1 MTEKSASTQL
11 KHRRDEILSRV
22 SRLVL
27 DASGKYFR
35 DFLLAAHDRIME
47 HVEQPT
53 ASKDRFELLHDRAQL
68 NANRNNVSRI
78 FLRSLERK
86 YGLSPTG
93 SPVFKA
99 ELKKLDHRNMQLVDD
114 EDVEENVALVN
125 ARRHAEQEY
134 NTPLWALGQRMAM
147 LNGGEK
153 LQIDELPMAPVH
165 YCEALQESLSG
176 LSTVGKLFL
185 YKLFGQLFMS
195 RLSRIYDVANA
206 EFEKQGVLPNIRF
219 NVEKS
224 ASNRYTGA
232 APRKDGSS
240 STSIY
245 VQGGGSGSG
254 SGGTR
259 FSPASGGGNANG
271 GNAGGGFGG
280 AGSEPGSGSGT
291 FGAGSAGAG
300 FGSAQ
305 GGSDSAA
312 ESVKESAGA
321 VADAD
326 AAEKLVSKIHA
337 LQNAL
342 RQGAG
347 SNTEAP
353 AYSPRD
359 LQEAAKKL
367 QQLGRHSAENLMLVT
382 SQSVPAQDIQ
392 SNAASFQQELQV
404 VTGDKDVALSHAD
417 MATIDLVGMLF
428 EYILNDEQ
436 LPDCVKALLSYL
448 HTPYL
453 KIAFADPDFFQHDDH
468 PARQLLNVL
477 ADAGVRWV
485 GNDGKSE
492 YQMFHQIRT
501 VVKRVI
507 DEFEYESKLFAVLL
521 MDFSSYVQKVELRVE
536 LLEKRA
542 TEKAQGEDRLR
553 EVKDRVNAEI
563 RQRAKGLE
571 LPSPILLFLLQPW
584 SDYMAFVLLRYG
596 DVSESWHESLNL
608 MEDLLWGLE
617 LSEDNSDKVRWR
629 QHYPWIES
637 TMEKGFEMIGYNRGK
652 ARKLKRAIDKVYDAR
667 LKNVALD
674 DTVDATRLKLVK
686 LAERRLE
693 DPAKKVVNDERVQ
706 QVIEKLKL
714 MEFGTWFEYRDGR
727 REKVAWFNSNS
738 LHFLFVD
745 QSGKRTGIRTGL
757 EIAQDMIGGEMQ
769 MIIGSTKPLVERTLE
784 SIYADLNQQAQAQGA

>member
-99 ELKKLDHRNMQLVDD
+99 ELKKLDHRSIQLVDN
-114 EDVEENVALVN
+114 EDVEESIALVN
-125 ARRHAEQEY
+125 ARRHAEYQC

-153 LQIDELPMAPVH
+153 LQVDELPMAPVH
-165 YCEALQESLSG
+165 YCEALKESLSG
-176 LSTVGKLFL
+176 LSAVGKLFL
-185 YKLFGQLFMS
+185 YNLFGQLFMP
-195 RLSRIYDVANA
+195 RLSRVYDVANS

-224 ASNRYTGA
+224 ASSRYTGA
-232 APRKDGSS
+232 VPRQSGSVPAARPLVSGSS
-240 STSIY
+240 RALGE
-245 VQGGGSGSG
+245 GGAVSQAEVGSV
-254 SGGTR
+254 SGGEI
-259 FSPASGGGNANG
+259 PEKVAN
-271 GNAGGGFGG
+271 
-280 AGSEPGSGSGT
+280 S
-291 FGAGSAGAG
+291 
-300 FGSAQ
+300 
-305 GGSDSAA
+305 SAA
-312 ESVKESAGA
+312 
-321 VADAD
+321 D
-326 AAEKLVSKIHA
+326 KLGSKIYA

-342 RQGAG
+342 RLQSG
-347 SNTEAP
+347 SGVYTAS
-353 AYSPRD
+353 YSPRD

-367 QQLGRHSAENLMLVT
+367 QQLGRHSAENLMQVT

-392 SNAASFQQELQV
+392 PNAVSFQQELQV

-477 ADAGVRWV
+477 ADAGVSWV

-507 DEFEYESKLFAVLL
+507 DEFEYESKLFALL
-521 MDFSSYVQKVELRVE
+521 FMDFSSYVQKVELRVQ

-584 SDYMAFVLLRYG
+584 SDYMVFVLLRYG